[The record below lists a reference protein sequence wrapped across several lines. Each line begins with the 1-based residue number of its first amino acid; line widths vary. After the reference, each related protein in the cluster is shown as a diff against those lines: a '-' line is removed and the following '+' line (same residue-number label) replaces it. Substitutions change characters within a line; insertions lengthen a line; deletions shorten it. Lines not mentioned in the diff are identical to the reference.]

1 MDRQLDLINQYGRL
15 SALYSAVNL
24 LQGEINKEE
33 IKLEELKK
41 EREKENGKRK

>member
-1 MDRQLDLINQYGRL
+1 MDRQLDLINQYGKL

-33 IKLEELKK
+33 IKLEELQK
-41 EREKENGKRK
+41 EREEKNGQRK

>member
-1 MDRQLDLINQYGRL
+1 MDKQLDVITQYGKIT
-15 SALYSAVNL
+15 ALYSAVNL

-41 EREKENGKRK
+41 EREKK

>member
-1 MDRQLDLINQYGRL
+1 MDKQLDVITQYGKL

-33 IKLEELKK
+33 IKLEELQK
-41 EREKENGKRK
+41 EREEKNGQRK